1 MSKLEQSNEAKT
13 TEYQQALARESE
25 LKKNQES
32 WAAELKEALARVSEL
47 KQDCEAQGVEY
58 QQALTRESELK
69 KNQERDLDA
78 ASCRLS
84 MAHKE
89 IRRLTDELE
98 SAHMTQRAC
107 GKGDAKSVTFKNE
120 MAFLKEIP

>member
-1 MSKLEQSNEAKT
+1 MQEALARVSKLEKKHEAKT
-13 TEYQQALARESE
+13 TEYQQALA
-25 LKKNQES
+25 
-32 WAAELKEALARVSEL
+32 
-47 KQDCEAQGVEY
+47 
-58 QQALTRESELK
+58 RESELK